1 MDRSLSSK
9 CSRSE
14 SDRTHFGCQ
23 TGLGEPASQNAVAGH
38 PWPIP
43 LRHGPREVPPAVE
56 LVRSRSTIENRSV
69 RIFSLAAAVVAGQLV
84 IATQA
89 GDPIRANRGMVVS
102 AHPLASQA
110 GIEILQRGGNAV
122 DAAIA
127 TGLALA
133 VTHPAAGNIGGGGF
147 MVLALSDGRTTTI
160 DFREVAPAA
169 AREDM
174 FLGPDGQLVPG
185 SNHKGFRAVGVP
197 GTIAGFDLALKRY
210 GRKSWR
216 DVTRPAVALARE
228 GFPLTPALA
237 TEFKQLQGEWK
248 QNPAAAAIFL
258 RPDGRSW
265 NVGEIWRQPDLAA
278 TLERIQQHGR
288 SGFYRGPTAQR
299 LADAMRRHGGL
310 ITRQD
315 LAHYHAI
322 ERAPV
327 RGNYHGWEVVSMA
340 PPSSGG
346 IALIEML
353 NLLESRDLR
362 SLGHNSAP
370 YLHLLAEVMRRAF
383 ADRARFLGDPE
394 ATPDMSTTTRRLT
407 SKAHAARLGRTIDPD
422 QSSPSD
428 PGLFQQAYE
437 SPETTHYSVID
448 ADGNAAVVTY
458 TLEDSYGARVVAE
471 GLGFLLNNEMG
482 DFNPQPGRT
491 DATGLIGTP
500 PNLVRPGRRML
511 SSMTPTILRRAG
523 KPVLLLGSPGGRTI
537 INTVLQVV
545 LNRVDFNL
553 DPVAAVAAPRIHQQW
568 LPNEIVLEGAGGSES
583 SVWPQEDLEKR
594 GHHVRRGGPQGRVM
608 LIQVEDSPTANGRY
622 FGVPDPRD
630 PDAAAAGY

>member
-1 MDRSLSSK
+1 MR
-9 CSRSE
+9 
-14 SDRTHFGCQ
+14 FF
-23 TGLGEPASQNAVAGH
+23 
-38 PWPIP
+38 
-43 LRHGPREVPPAVE
+43 
-56 LVRSRSTIENRSV
+56 TIAA
-69 RIFSLAAAVVAGQLV
+69 AAAVAAGQLV

-89 GDPIRANRGMVVS
+89 GEPVRANHGMVVS
-102 AHPLASQA
+102 AHVLASQA
-110 GIEILQRGGNAV
+110 GVEILRRGGNAV
-122 DAAIA
+122 DAAVA

-147 MVLALSDGRTTTI
+147 MVLALSDGRTTTV

-174 FLGPDGQLVPG
+174 YLGPDGQLVPG

-197 GTIAGFDLALKRY
+197 GTIAGFDVALKKY
-210 GRKSWR
+210 GRKSWS
-216 DVTRPAVALARE
+216 DVTRPAIHLARD

-237 TEFKQLQGEWK
+237 SEFGKLQGEWK

-265 NVGEIWRQPDLAA
+265 SVGEIWRQPDLAA

-288 SGFYRGPTAQR
+288 NGFYRGPTAQR
-299 LADAMRRHGGL
+299 LADSMRQHGGL
-310 ITRQD
+310 ITRED
-315 LAHYHAI
+315 LARYRAI

-353 NLLESRDLR
+353 NLLESRDVR
-362 SLGHNSAP
+362 SMGHNSGP
-370 YLHLLAEVMRRAF
+370 YLHLIAEVMRRAF

-394 ATPDMSTTTRRLT
+394 ANPDMDATTRRLT
-407 SKAHAARLGRTIDPD
+407 SKAHAARLARTIDPD
-422 QSSPSD
+422 QASPSD
-428 PGLFQQAYE
+428 SVRIQQAYE

-448 ADGNAAVVTY
+448 ADGNAVVVTY

-500 PNLVRPGRRML
+500 PNRVRPGRRML

-545 LNRVDFNL
+545 LNRVDFDF
-553 DPVAAVAAPRIHQQW
+553 DPLAAVAAPRIHQQW
-568 LPNEIVLEGAGGSES
+568 LPDEIVLEVSGGSAS
-583 SVWPQEDLEKR
+583 TPWPQEALRKR
-594 GHHVRRGGPQGRVM
+594 GHHVREGGPQGRVM
-608 LIQVEDSPTANGRY
+608 LIQVEDSPAANGRY
-622 FGVPDPRD
+622 LGVSDPRD
-630 PDAAAAGY
+630 PDGAAAGY